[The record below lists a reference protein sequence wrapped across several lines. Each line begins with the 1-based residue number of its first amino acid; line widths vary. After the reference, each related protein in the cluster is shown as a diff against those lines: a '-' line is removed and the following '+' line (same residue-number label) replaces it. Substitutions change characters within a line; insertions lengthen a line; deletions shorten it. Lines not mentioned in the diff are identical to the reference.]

1 MKKSLLILSIFLIF
15 ASTVANAQSRVKA
28 RDLKGTWELVF
39 NIDEAA
45 ETATERVILNAVDG
59 FLDEIEIQMVFEED
73 NRTRVMVNAFG
84 EEEIEYS
91 DWEINNKGQL
101 LLGDTEHFQ
110 SDDDRVWMFDKGKLF
125 AYERGRKG
133 TLEKVTEVYMKRI
146 DQ

>member
-1 MKKSLLILSIFLIF
+1 MKKSLLILLALFIF
-15 ASTVANAQSRVKA
+15 ANTVTYAQSRVKD
-28 RDLKGTWELVF
+28 RDLRGTWELVF
-39 NIDEAA
+39 NIHEAA

-84 EEEIEYS
+84 EEEVEYS

-133 TLEKVTEVYMKRI
+133 ELEKVTEVYMKRI
-146 DQ
+146 D

>member
-1 MKKSLLILSIFLIF
+1 MKKSLLILLALFIFTH
-15 ASTVANAQSRVKA
+15 AVSYAQSRVKD
-28 RDLKGTWELVF
+28 RDLRGTWELVF

-59 FLDEIEIQMVFEED
+59 LLDEIEIQMVFEED
-73 NRTRVMVNAFG
+73 NITRVMVNAFG
-84 EEEIEYS
+84 EEEVEYS

-133 TLEKVTEVYMKRI
+133 ELEKVTEIYMKRI
-146 DQ
+146 DR

>member
-1 MKKSLLILSIFLIF
+1 MKKSLLILSILLIF
-15 ASTVANAQSRVKA
+15 ASTVAYAQSRVKS

-59 FLDEIEIQMVFEED
+59 LLDEIEIQMVFEED

-84 EEEIEYS
+84 EEEVEYS

-101 LLGDTEHFQ
+101 LLGDSEHFQ

-125 AYERGRKG
+125 AYEQGRKG
-133 TLEKVTEVYMKRI
+133 EWEKVTEVYMKRI
-146 DQ
+146 DL